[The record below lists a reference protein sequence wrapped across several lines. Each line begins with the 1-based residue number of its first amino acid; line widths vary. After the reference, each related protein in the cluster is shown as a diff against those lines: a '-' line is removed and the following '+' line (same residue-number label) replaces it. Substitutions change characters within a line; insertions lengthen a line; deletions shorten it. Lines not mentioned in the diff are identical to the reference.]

1 MSKYID
7 QMKKFSENPKLRHSE
22 PTFKKLIMFAD
33 DLETKLKASE
43 AECEEL
49 KEVLLQYVYFCE
61 DLNKF
66 VIKQPIRS
74 ETLNQFKVLISSG
87 KEFNARHKLIIEKLK
102 EQAR

>member
-1 MSKYID
+1 MNMLEKQLDEDWNEREQVI
-7 QMKKFSENPKLRHSE
+7 KNKIVNKF
-22 PTFKKLIMFAD
+22 D
-33 DLETKLKASE
+33 DLIEKLKAQLKTSE

-74 ETLNQFKVLISSG
+74 ETLNQFKVLMSSG

-102 EQAR
+102 EQAK